1 MAVIVWQ
8 DVIDASSNDPQI
20 IGFSTSG
27 QTLVLA
33 VANTRLNVDMFDGE
47 AGPITK
53 AARAYLA
60 AHIASSSLIGNG
72 GPIIAES
79 EGGISRSYA
88 MPSTRSEYLTTRYG
102 SLYWLL
108 IGSQA
113 RGPFIV

>member
-1 MAVIVWQ
+1 VAAIVWQ

-20 IGFSTSG
+20 VGFGASG

-33 VANTRLNVDMFDGE
+33 VANSRLNVDMFDGE
-47 AGPITK
+47 DGPVTK
-53 AARAYLA
+53 AARCYLA
-60 AHIASSSLIGNG
+60 AHIAACSLIGNG
-72 GPIIAES
+72 GAIIAES

-102 SLYWLL
+102 SLYWQL

-113 RGPFIV
+113 RGPFVV